1 MCSNTF
7 YAICA
12 RQIYVA
18 PSEQTRWNE
27 YPPLNK
33 DDISKILD
41 TGRTSPLR
49 KEIRSCSTLYSGI
62 LQSSLDIEE
71 VGLQR
76 PENYF

>member
-7 YAICA
+7 HAICA
-12 RQIYVA
+12 RQSYVT
-18 PSEQTRWNE
+18 PSAQSFWNE
-27 YPPLNK
+27 YPPLNE

-41 TGRTSPLR
+41 TGRTSPVR

-71 VGLQR
+71 VGLQP